1 MVAPGECSSLWLR
14 GSFHLAAGAVVQGA
28 AGRCR
33 AGRNPT
39 ASAAG
44 LSPEMG
50 SNDGL
55 SSSNAQASASCHT
68 TRTGVRSDPHL
79 PTRLPQSQLT
89 IRHGEEVDAPA
100 ALVAPDLVSG
110 VRELAPPSSGNPPT
124 TGSAGSC
131 TRRPW
136 PPRTVAV
143 GQFTWPRGPSD
154 VPCAVVGA
162 VLHEDVGRCPQ
173 HTHQPVAISILPG
186 TAQRKRGPPEGNPR
200 GSSFLAKRSS
210 TTRRS
215 ACPPCRLPGAR
226 EPSRNRHTP
235 PPAG

>member
-124 TGSAGSC
+124 TGRG
-131 TRRPW
+131 RPVHMA
-136 PPRTVAV
+136 PRAIGRTVCRRR
-143 GQFTWPRGPSD
+143 GCTPRRCRPMPAAHASTGCHINPSGNGSAKTGTARRQSPRFQLPCETIQHYPTLS
-154 VPCAVVGA
+154 VPSMPAS
-162 VLHEDVGRCPQ
+162 RCP
-173 HTHQPVAISILPG
+173 G
-186 TAQRKRGPPEGNPR
+186 TEQK
-200 GSSFLAKRSS
+200 
-210 TTRRS
+210 
-215 ACPPCRLPGAR
+215 
-226 EPSRNRHTP
+226 
-235 PPAG
+235 